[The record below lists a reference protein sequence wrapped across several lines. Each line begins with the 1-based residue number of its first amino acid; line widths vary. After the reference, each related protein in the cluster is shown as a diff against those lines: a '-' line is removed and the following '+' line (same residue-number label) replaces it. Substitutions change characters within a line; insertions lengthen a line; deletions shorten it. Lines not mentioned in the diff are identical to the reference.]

1 MDDERLA
8 SVRRRI
14 ATIREALEDPTLIT
28 SVSVDGV
35 SETIDRADLRKELKE
50 LELEEQQL
58 TGAVR
63 RVYSVGLR
71 RW

>member
-1 MDDERLA
+1 MEDERLA

-14 ATIREALEDPTLIT
+14 KAIREALEDPTLLT

-35 SETIDRADLRKELKE
+35 SESFDRADLRKELKE
-50 LELEEQQL
+50 LEKEEAEL
-58 TGAVR
+58 SGAFQ
-63 RVYSVGLR
+63 RVFSVGLR